1 MRCCPIG
8 SSFPKRPAR
17 AFTSA
22 PIRNRRYSPFTSLQ
36 SSVAR
41 NPTRHCEIVK
51 IAYLPINVA
60 QNGFDRSLFH
70 IFPLPR
76 FDAALPDCYYQI
88 AGWSSLVARW
98 AHNPKVASSNLAP
111 ATKPSL
117 ILNGFRE
124 LPGGRFT
131 VWWQLRQI
139 LGKEFRRF
147 LVQKYTKLLSDLHIV
162 GCKESH
168 HNRRHSGI
176 PGELPYAS
184 PSTNKG
190 TPVLARSQLS
200 LPVVLVM
207 S

>member
-111 ATKPSL
+111 ATKNSNKTRHLQTGRESGPCCFSPECPCSVRVLSVNVLRRCFPRHPEKPFSSVIGGATGPRVRRGGTHLLASL
-117 ILNGFRE
+117 WADIRDTGLGFSAPFE
-124 LPGGRFT
+124 N
-131 VWWQLRQI
+131 
-139 LGKEFRRF
+139 LG
-147 LVQKYTKLLSDLHIV
+147 SI
-162 GCKESH
+162 G
-168 HNRRHSGI
+168 
-176 PGELPYAS
+176 P
-184 PSTNKG
+184 
-190 TPVLARSQLS
+190 
-200 LPVVLVM
+200 
-207 S
+207 